1 MRMSSHDL
9 LGSGRLRGQKDGH
22 EGLEDN
28 WMGMHMVMYPSGV
41 DQAFSRALIYPLL
54 SGPGGCVQW
63 DLHPPRMP
71 VLLDMYYVARSHTL
85 CELKALQIDQLNG
98 LRI

>member
-1 MRMSSHDL
+1 MMSSHDL
-9 LGSGRLRGQKDGH
+9 LGSGRLRGQKDVICGH

-54 SGPGGCVQW
+54 SGPGGCVQ
-63 DLHPPRMP
+63 
-71 VLLDMYYVARSHTL
+71 
-85 CELKALQIDQLNG
+85 
-98 LRI
+98 